1 MLTPAEL
8 VAIVPGGRPFRLTFF
23 TFFILRAAAAE
34 FEMSMGRAGAE
45 AEAEEERRG
54 AGRHM
59 SDGAFDES
67 EELAVAELTRREIDL
82 RGACP
87 SSRGEPEGSDEEPA
101 ASASGDDPDLD
112 ELEPLSSSLRNT
124 WFPLPLASDIE

>member
-1 MLTPAEL
+1 
-8 VAIVPGGRPFRLTFF
+8 
-23 TFFILRAAAAE
+23 
-34 FEMSMGRAGAE
+34 MSMGRAGAE
-45 AEAEEERRG
+45 AEDEEERRG

-67 EELAVAELTRREIDL
+67 EQLAVAELTRREIDL

-87 SSRGEPEGSDEEPA
+87 SSRGEPEGSDEERSDEEPA